1 MKNEIIELL
10 KQARVKIENSENWI
24 KMHTAENS
32 HGWQVFSKD
41 PSACKF
47 CMIGA
52 IASVSSSN
60 ETLDVMIKALQNV
73 TLIPV
78 SMFNDSGLTTHKDV
92 LDVFDVAIRMESN
105 VSR

>member
-1 MKNEIIELL
+1 
-10 KQARVKIENSENWI
+10 
-24 KMHTAENS
+24 
-32 HGWQVFSKD
+32 
-41 PSACKF
+41 
-47 CMIGA
+47 
-52 IASVSSSN
+52 
-60 ETLDVMIKALQNV
+60 VMIKALQNV